1 MNRKSIIR
9 LPFSRPIREWKHQ
22 SVKQCHLPCLQ
33 DGFGVL
39 DWMRSFGVAPDTITF
54 NTLMD
59 VCAKA
64 ALSGRAKA
72 RHGQKV
78 LDLMEV
84 SLVN

>member
-1 MNRKSIIR
+1 M
-9 LPFSRPIREWKHQ
+9 
-22 SVKQCHLPCLQ
+22 
-33 DGFGVL
+33 G
-39 DWMRSFGVAPDTITF
+39 SFGVAPDTITF

-84 SLVN
+84 RLDVTNSN